1 MDPIEIELKRA
12 LNRTDTIPAT
22 ELTALNDRIVQTF
35 ARKQKG
41 FFRLMSAYLAAML
54 VAILIMV
61 ALFIT
66 TSNLKQCLLLGIGIL
81 IAFEGTVLIKLWFW
95 IMHSKIATIREIKM
109 LHLAVAELK
118 TRLPAEPRGSAPAIP
133 DERAPSSAPT
143 PAAPA
148 ASKRWRNILVS
159 IWLLALAGLGYWGWW
174 QPPSEPRDV
183 TPYFEKTIA
192 AGERASEAEWQQSFE
207 VTQARQ
213 HFYPRVVASG
223 KAARVWISVSA
234 EGSEPMY
241 TGPVE
246 TGSRISFGRATPG
259 RYFVKGRIEQADGD
273 LTLRIGGVDK
283 VPGGQPFSRLFFLML
298 SAAVAFALPIAWL
311 QDRWLRRIDPELE
324 GSGR

>member
-12 LNRTDTIPAT
+12 LNRTDTIPAA
-22 ELTALNDRIVQTF
+22 EMTALNDRIVQTF
-35 ARKQKG
+35 TRKQKG

-95 IMHSKIATIREIKM
+95 IMHSKIATIREIKL

-133 DERAPSSAPT
+133 DERAPAPA

-148 ASKRWRNILVS
+148 MRNPWRNILVS
-159 IWLLALAGLGYWGWW
+159 VWLLALAGLGYWGWW

-192 AGERASEAEWQQSFE
+192 AGDGASEAEWQQSFE

-213 HFYPRVVASG
+213 HFYPRLVATG
-223 KAARVWISVSA
+223 KTAQIWISVGA
-234 EGSEPMY
+234 EDGEPMF
-241 TGPVE
+241 TGWVE
-246 TGSRISFGRATPG
+246 AGSRISFGRATPG
-259 RYFVKGRIEQADGD
+259 RYFIKGRIKQPDGD
-273 LTLRIGGVDK
+273 LTLRIGGVDRI
-283 VPGGQPFSRLFFLML
+283 PGRQSLSRLFFLML
-298 SAAVAFALPIAWL
+298 SAAVAFTLPIVWL

-324 GSGR
+324 G